1 MHRTR
6 LIASTIA
13 LLTLASF
20 AVADSPRR
28 GAGGAS
34 PAACSLTGQACPLN
48 GGPCPQPCP
57 APCATGEM
65 AQACAVGADDAAR

>member
-6 LIASTIA
+6 LIVSTIA
-13 LLTLASF
+13 LLSLASF

-28 GAGGAS
+28 GAGEAS
-34 PAACSLTGQACPLN
+34 PVDCSLTGGACPL
-48 GGPCPQPCP
+48 GCGPCPQPCP

-65 AQACAVGADDAAR
+65 AQVDAAGSENSVR

>member
-13 LLTLASF
+13 LLALASF

-28 GAGGAS
+28 GAAEAS
-34 PAACSLTGQACPLN
+34 SAECSLTGGTCQMNC
-48 GGPCPQPCP
+48 GPCPQPCP
-57 APCATGEM
+57 SPCATGEM
-65 AQACAVGADDAAR
+65 AQACAVGTDDAAH

>member
-13 LLTLASF
+13 LLALASF

-28 GAGGAS
+28 GATAATQAECSLSGGA
-34 PAACSLTGQACPLN
+34 
-48 GGPCPQPCP
+48 CP
-57 APCATGEM
+57 ADCRPRPQICPSPCATAEM
-65 AQACAVGADDAAR
+65 AQACAMDGDVAVR

>member
-6 LIASTIA
+6 LIVSTIA
-13 LLTLASF
+13 LLAIASF

-28 GAGGAS
+28 GAVEASAADCPAGGGACQLS
-34 PAACSLTGQACPLN
+34 C
-48 GGPCPQPCP
+48 GPCPQPCP

-65 AQACAVGADDAAR
+65 AQVCAVGADDAAH